1 MPLLNKTRPGFVQLR
16 ADWYQMRDG
25 LRYLDKKT
33 GLVHE
38 VKAGFKWDLGSI
50 IKLIPRIIVPHGD
63 AMTYPSA
70 LHDKFYADFSV
81 TKATADR
88 ILRQFLIE
96 EGMARWR
103 AWLAWTAVKLNFR
116 ASLSWGRNETLA

>member
-1 MPLLNKTRPGFVQLR
+1 MPILNKSRPGFVQLR
-16 ADWYQMRDG
+16 SDLYPLRDS

-33 GLVHE
+33 GLIYE
-38 VKAGFKWDLGSI
+38 VGAGFTWDLGSI
-50 IKLIPRIIVPHGD
+50 LKFIPRILVPHGD

-70 LHDKFYADFSV
+70 LHDFFYTYYTV

-96 EGMARWR
+96 EGMAPWR
-103 AWLAWTAVKLNFR
+103 TWLAWSAVRLNFR
-116 ASLSWGRNETLA
+116 ASMGWGKK

>member
-1 MPLLNKTRPGFVQLR
+1 MPLLNKTRPEFVQLR
-16 ADWYQMRDG
+16 GDWYQLHDD
-25 LRYLDKKT
+25 LRYLDNKT

-38 VKAGFKWDLGSI
+38 VKAGFKWDLGSVM
-50 IKLIPRIIVPHGD
+50 KFVPRIIVPHGD

-70 LHDKFYADFSV
+70 LHDYFYTYYTV

-103 AWLAWTAVKLNFR
+103 AWLAWAGVRAYFIKEWGAVK
-116 ASLSWGRNETLA
+116 